1 MIDKNKYCSDMMK
14 KKFKKK
20 LINQIIKIL
29 KTVVN

>member
-1 MIDKNKYCSDMMK
+1 MIDKNKYCSDVMK
-14 KKFKKK
+14 KKIKKK